1 MAGNNSH
8 FSNDNNE
15 DRDRFSG
22 KPPVFDGENFD
33 YWKDRIESFFLAHDA
48 DLWDMVTD
56 GYTHPVNA
64 SGQKIDRKTMSDQQ
78 KRDFKNHHKARTILL
93 SAISYTEYEKISNR
107 DTAKNIFDSLRMTHE
122 GNVQVKETKAL
133 ALIQKYEAFKMEES
147 ESIETMFSRFQILV
161 AGLKVLDKGYSTA
174 DHVKKIIRSLP
185 KQWRPMVTAL
195 KLAKDLNKITL
206 EELISSLRS
215 HEIELE
221 ADEPQKQGK
230 PLALKSNRKFESK
243 VLQAVEETSDG
254 SSSEEDE
261 LSLLSRR
268 VNQLWKQRQRKFRNP
283 RRSDQNESSSRY
295 RRTDSSSGYRRSEG
309 SSGSRKP
316 NTKDIICYEC
326 NEQGHYKSDCPKLQR
341 EKPKKKFGREKKKS
355 LMATWDDSDSSEA
368 DSESDDERANI
379 ALMANISEDSE
390 ASESDSES
398 DTEEVFPDFAINFT
412 KAELAES
419 LNEILERYQQIRV
432 KFRNLKRNLES
443 DSDKTESLK
452 LENSELRNKI
462 SKLENTLQNS
472 QKEPI
477 SETPSNADEIIKE
490 YDHSFQKFLAKSI
503 DRSRMAS
510 MIYGVSR
517 NGRKGIGYQG
527 KVPTPK
533 NVMDLTIK
541 HTPLNSHFVYG
552 HTHDIKYTSS
562 KHSVKPKFNQSFG
575 KTNKSGPKKIWVPK
589 DKIIHVADIFSSKS
603 ETPVMVPG
611 LWLLTTHDGKKAYVP
626 KPGT

>member
-1 MAGNNSH
+1 MAGNCSYTN
-8 FSNDNNE
+8 NDNHE

-33 YWKDRIESFFLAHDA
+33 YWKDRIESFFLAHDV

-93 SAISYTEYEKISNR
+93 SVISYTEYEKISNR
-107 DTAKNIFDSLRMTHE
+107 DTTKNIFYSLRMTHE

-230 PLALKSNRKFESK
+230 PLALKSNKKSESK
-243 VLQAVEETSDG
+243 ALQAVEETSDG

-309 SSGSRKP
+309 SSSSKKP

-390 ASESDSES
+390 ASESDSEP
-398 DTEEVFPDFAINFT
+398 DTEEVFPNFVVNFT
-412 KAELAES
+412 KDELAES

-432 KFRNLKRNLES
+432 KFRDLKRNLES
-443 DSDKTESLK
+443 DSNKTESLK

-503 DRSRMAS
+503 DRSKMAS

-562 KHSVKPKFNQSFG
+562 KYSVKPKFNQSFG

-611 LWLLTTHDGKKAYVP
+611 LWLLATHDGKKAYVP

>member
-1 MAGNNSH
+1 
-8 FSNDNNE
+8 
-15 DRDRFSG
+15 
-22 KPPVFDGENFD
+22 
-33 YWKDRIESFFLAHDA
+33 
-48 DLWDMVTD
+48 
-56 GYTHPVNA
+56 
-64 SGQKIDRKTMSDQQ
+64 
-78 KRDFKNHHKARTILL
+78 
-93 SAISYTEYEKISNR
+93 
-107 DTAKNIFDSLRMTHE
+107 
-122 GNVQVKETKAL
+122 
-133 ALIQKYEAFKMEES
+133 
-147 ESIETMFSRFQILV
+147 
-161 AGLKVLDKGYSTA
+161 
-174 DHVKKIIRSLP
+174 
-185 KQWRPMVTAL
+185 MVTAL
-195 KLAKDLNKITL
+195 KLANDLNEISL
-206 EELISSLRS
+206 EELVSSLRS

-230 PLALKSNRKFESK
+230 PLALKSNRKSDSK
-243 VLQAVEETSDG
+243 VLQAIEETYDG

-309 SSGSRKP
+309 SSGSKKP

-326 NEQGHYKSDCPKLQR
+326 NDQGHYKSDCPKLQK
-341 EKPKKKFGREKKKS
+341 EKPKKKFGKEKKKS
-355 LMATWDDSDSSEA
+355 LMATWDDSDTSEA

-379 ALMANISEDSE
+379 TLMENVSKDRE
-390 ASESDSES
+390 AFGSDSES
-398 DTEEVFPDFAINFT
+398 DTEEVFPNFAVNFT

-419 LNEILERYQQIRV
+419 LNEILERYQQIRA
-432 KFRNLKRNLES
+432 KFRDLKRNLES
-443 DSDKTESLK
+443 DSNKTESLK
-452 LENSELRNKI
+452 LENSELRDKI
-462 SKLENTLQNS
+462 LKLENSLQNS

-477 SETPSNADEIIKE
+477 AETPSNADEIIKE

-517 NGRKGIGYQG
+517 NGRKGIGYLG